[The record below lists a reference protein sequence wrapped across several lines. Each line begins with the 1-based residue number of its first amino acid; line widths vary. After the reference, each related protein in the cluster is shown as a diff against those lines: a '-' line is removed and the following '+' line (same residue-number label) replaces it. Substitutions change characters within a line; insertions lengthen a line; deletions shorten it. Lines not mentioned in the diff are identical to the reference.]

1 MAVAVLKSSFRH
13 WREIGQSRRIRH
25 SRTMR
30 LSFFKGLC
38 AGGLAT
44 AAMLG
49 ISMRV
54 NFLFGY
60 SLGQTLERAEVFG
73 WVSVISDLWKALGP
87 ICFIALFRARRQ
99 SGLPAYSTPLRRP
112 SAPRSRIARAAPAI
126 AKPWC

>member
-1 MAVAVLKSSFRH
+1 
-13 WREIGQSRRIRH
+13 
-25 SRTMR
+25 MR
-30 LSFFKGLC
+30 WLVLC

-60 SLGQTLERAEVFG
+60 SLGQTPERAEVFG

-87 ICFIALFRARRQ
+87 ICFIALFRAKRQWAGIAASEIWAVLTLLRYVGRRHRDRG
-99 SGLPAYSTPLRRP
+99 SLEPHGPSRNPGAELR
-112 SAPRSRIARAAPAI
+112 
-126 AKPWC
+126 